1 MRKTLF
7 LLLAAMGLIIAS
19 PAFAAAQKNEKP
31 FVIPEL
37 REWKG
42 GNGAFTIGDATRIVY
57 PKNNPQLEQVA
68 KQFAADYKEMF
79 GKEIATAE
87 GSAKKGDISL
97 AIKKDKKLG
106 EEGYQVVIGNKV
118 QITAP
123 TVTGAFWAT
132 RTLLQMA
139 EQNEARELACGTIRD
154 WPDYP
159 LRGFMLD
166 CGRKF
171 IPLHM
176 LQDYVKFMSY
186 YKMNTFQIH
195 LNDNSFKQYFNNDWN
210 KTQSAF
216 RLESEY
222 FPGLTARDGYYTKK
236 EFIELQK
243 LAEGLFV
250 EIIPEIDA
258 PAHAL
263 AFTKYRP
270 EIASKDYG
278 MDHLDLFKP
287 ETYTFIDSLYDEYL
301 KGDEPVFRGKRV
313 HVGTD
318 EYSNRD
324 KAVVEKFRYF
334 TDYCIRLVEKYGKQA
349 CAWGALTHAKG
360 ETPVKSEN
368 VLLGAWYN
376 GYADPKDMIDLGYD
390 LISIPDGYLYI
401 VPAAG
406 YYYDYLNC
414 KFLYESW
421 TPAQIGNQ
429 KFEERHPQIKGG
441 MFAVWND
448 HAGNGISY
456 QDIHYRVFPA
466 MQTLAVKMWTGEK
479 PSIAFEQFDK
489 ARIGISEAPGV
500 NVAGRQVSKGHAP
513 ILTLDV
519 VKPGQETNVKEI
531 GWDYS
536 VSFDIE
542 ASGERKGTA
551 LFRSKNATFYLS
563 DPVEG
568 KLGFARDGYLNTFN
582 YQFFPGEK
590 AKVTI
595 SGNQSVTRLYVNG
608 KLVEELD
615 KQTQHHHNSA
625 SDKYDKMYYVRTL
638 VFPLSKAG
646 RFKSKVTNLT
656 VYPFMETPI
665 MPRK

>member
-42 GNGAFTIGDATRIVY
+42 GNGVFTIGDATRIVY

-123 TVTGAFWAT
+123 TATGAFWAT

-263 AFTKYRP
+263 AFTKFRP
-270 EIASKDYG
+270 ELGSKEYG

-360 ETPVKSEN
+360 ETPVKVEN

-513 ILTLDV
+513 ILALDV

-542 ASGERKGTA
+542 ASRERKGTA

-646 RFKSKVTNLT
+646 HFKSKVTNLT

>member
-42 GNGAFTIGDATRIVY
+42 GNGVFTIGDATRIVY

-123 TVTGAFWAT
+123 TATGAFWAT

-139 EQNEARELACGTIRD
+139 EQNEAREFACGTIRD

-406 YYYDYLNC
+406 
-414 KFLYESW
+414 S
-421 TPAQIGNQ
+421 
-429 KFEERHPQIKGG
+429 
-441 MFAVWND
+441 
-448 HAGNGISY
+448 
-456 QDIHYRVFPA
+456 
-466 MQTLAVKMWTGEK
+466 
-479 PSIAFEQFDK
+479 AF
-489 ARIGISEAPGV
+489 
-500 NVAGRQVSKGHAP
+500 
-513 ILTLDV
+513 
-519 VKPGQETNVKEI
+519 
-531 GWDYS
+531 
-536 VSFDIE
+536 
-542 ASGERKGTA
+542 
-551 LFRSKNATFYLS
+551 
-563 DPVEG
+563 
-568 KLGFARDGYLNTFN
+568 
-582 YQFFPGEK
+582 
-590 AKVTI
+590 
-595 SGNQSVTRLYVNG
+595 
-608 KLVEELD
+608 
-615 KQTQHHHNSA
+615 
-625 SDKYDKMYYVRTL
+625 
-638 VFPLSKAG
+638 
-646 RFKSKVTNLT
+646 
-656 VYPFMETPI
+656 
-665 MPRK
+665 

>member
-1 MRKTLF
+1 MKKRLFF
-7 LLLAAMGLIIAS
+7 LLATIGLFIAA
-19 PAFAAAQKNEKP
+19 PAFAAADKNEKP

-42 GNGAFTIGDATRIVY
+42 GKGTFTVSEATRIVY
-57 PKNNPQLEQVA
+57 PKNSPELAAVA
-68 KQFAADYKEMF
+68 TQFAADYKEMF

-97 AIKKDKKLG
+97 AIKSDKKLG
-106 EEGYQVVIGNKV
+106 NEGYQITIDGSV

-123 TVTGAFWAT
+123 TATGVYWAT
-132 RTLLQMA
+132 RTILQMS
-139 EQNEARELACGTIRD
+139 EQNEANALVCGTIRD

-171 IPLHM
+171 IPMHV

-195 LNDNSFKQYFNNDWN
+195 LNDNSFKQYFENDWN

-243 LAEGLFV
+243 LAEGLNV
-250 EIIPEIDA
+250 EIIPEIDV
-258 PAHAL
+258 PAHSL

-270 EIASKDYG
+270 ELGSKEYG
-278 MDHLDLFKP
+278 VDHLDLFKK
-287 ETYTFIDSLYDEYL
+287 ETYQFVDSLFDEYL

-324 KAVVEKFRYF
+324 KKVVEQFRYF
-334 TDYCIRLVEKYGKQA
+334 TDHCIRHVEKYGKQA

-360 ETPVKSEN
+360 ETPVKVDN

-376 GYADPKDMIDLGYD
+376 GYADPTEMIKLGYD

-414 KFLYESW
+414 KHLYEAW

-448 HAGNGISY
+448 HANNGISY

-479 PSIAFEQFDK
+479 PAIPYDEFNK
-489 ARIGISEAPGV
+489 ARLAISEAPGV
-500 NVAGRQVSKGHAP
+500 NVAGRQTSKKAAP
-513 ILTLDV
+513 VLALDE
-519 VKPGQETNVKEI
+519 VKPGQETGLKEI
-531 GWDYS
+531 GWSYS
-536 VSFDIE
+536 VSFDID
-542 ASGERKGTA
+542 AKRERKGTV
-551 LFRSKNATFYLS
+551 LFRSQNATFYLS
-563 DPVEG
+563 DPIEG

-582 YQFFPGEK
+582 YSFFPGEK

-595 SGNQSVTRLYVNG
+595 SGDERVTRLYVNG
-608 KLVEELD
+608 KLVEELN
-615 KQTQHHHNSA
+615 KQTQYHHNSG

-646 RFKSKVTNLT
+646 RFNSKITNLT

>member
-1 MRKTLF
+1 MRRLFSIITLTLT
-7 LLLAAMGLIIAS
+7 LLIALPTLAADS
-19 PAFAAAQKNEKP
+19 KNKKP

-37 REWKG
+37 REWNG
-42 GNGAFTIGDATRIVY
+42 GNGVTNITKKTRIVY
-57 PKNNPQLEQVA
+57 PKGNTALQAIAE
-68 KQFAADYKEMF
+68 QFAADYKEMF
-79 GKEIATAE
+79 GIKLQTTDKN
-87 GSAKKGDISL
+87 AKDGDITLSCIDDKSL
-97 AIKKDKKLG
+97 G
-106 EEGYQVVIGNKV
+106 NEGYTIN
-118 QITAP
+118 IDNNIELAAP
-123 TVTGAFWAT
+123 TAQGLFWGT
-132 RTLLQMA
+132 RTILQIA
-139 EQNEARELACGTIRD
+139 EQSNGQNIVKGVIRD

-166 CGRKF
+166 CARKF
-171 IPLHM
+171 IPLHF
-176 LQDYVKFMSY
+176 LQDYVKFMAY

-195 LNDNSFKQYFNNDWN
+195 LNDNSFKQYFENDWN

-222 FPGLTARDGYYTKK
+222 FPGLTARDGHYTKQ
-236 EFIELQK
+236 EFIDLQK
-243 LAEGLFV
+243 LAESMYV

-258 PAHAL
+258 PAHSL

-270 EIASKDYG
+270 EIGSTEYG

-334 TDYCIRLVEKYGKQA
+334 TDHCIRLVEKYGKQA

-360 ETPVKSEN
+360 DTPVKVDN

-376 GYADPKDMIDLGYD
+376 GYANPADMIELGYD

-406 YYYDYLNC
+406 YYYDYLNTRM
-414 KFLYESW
+414 LYESW

-466 MQTLAVKMWTGEK
+466 MQTMAVKMWTGAT
-479 PSIAFEQFDK
+479 PSLKYDEFEAGSK
-489 ARIGISEAPGV
+489 KISEAPGV
-500 NVAGRQVSKGHAP
+500 NIAGRVKNNEAGEVYTYKKAKVLSRETLP
-513 ILTLDV
+513 I
-519 VKPGQETNVKEI
+519 KEI
-531 GWDYS
+531 GWAYN

-542 ASGERKGTA
+542 AAKEEKGTI
-551 LFRSKNATFYLS
+551 LFESDNSKFYLS
-563 DPVEG
+563 DPEQG
-568 KLGFARDGYLNTFN
+568 KLGFWRDGYLNSFN
-582 YQFFPGEK
+582 YRFFLGEK
-590 AKVTI
+590 ARVTI
-595 SGNQSVTRLYVNG
+595 SGNKDVTDLYING
-608 KLVEELD
+608 KLVERLNR
-615 KQTQHHHNSA
+615 QTQHHLNA
-625 SDKYDKMYYVRTL
+625 NGNYDKMYYIRTL
-638 VFPLSKAG
+638 VFPLQRAGKFNSKI
-646 RFKSKVTNLT
+646 SNLE
-656 VYPFMETPI
+656 VNNRYL
-665 MPRK
+665 

>member
-1 MRKTLF
+1 MKRLLHTTMLIVALF
-7 LLLAAMGLIIAS
+7 VVLPAIAVED
-19 PAFAAAQKNEKP
+19 KNEKP
-31 FVIPEL
+31 FVVPEL
-37 REWKG
+37 REWNG
-42 GNGAFTIGDATRIVY
+42 GNGIAEITKKTRIVY
-57 PKNNPQLEQVA
+57 PKGDSALKAVAQQLA
-68 KQFAADYKEMF
+68 NDYGKMF
-79 GKEIATAE
+79 GTELQVTDKA
-87 GSAKKGDISL
+87 AKNGDITLSYTN
-97 AIKKDKKLG
+97 DKTLG
-106 EEGYQVVIGNKV
+106 EEGYTIAIDNN
-118 QITAP
+118 IELSAP
-123 TVTGAFWAT
+123 TAKGLFWAT
-132 RTLLQMA
+132 RTILQIA
-139 EQNEARELACGTIRD
+139 EQSKGKSIAKGTIRD
-154 WPDYP
+154 WPDYS

-171 IPLHM
+171 IPLHF
-176 LQDYVKFMSY
+176 LYDYVKLMSY

-216 RLESEY
+216 RLESDY
-222 FPGLTARDGYYTKK
+222 FPGLTARDGYYTKQ

-243 LAEGLFV
+243 FAEEMHV

-258 PAHAL
+258 PAHSL
-263 AFTKYRP
+263 AFTKFRP
-270 EIASKDYG
+270 EIGSKEYG
-278 MDHLDLFKP
+278 MDHLDLFKN

-376 GYADPKDMIDLGYD
+376 GYADPKDMIELGYD
-390 LISIPDGYLYI
+390 IISIPDGYLYI

-406 YYYDYLNC
+406 YYYDYLNTQM
-414 KFLYESW
+414 LYEHW

-456 QDIHYRVFPA
+456 QDIHYRAFPA
-466 MQTLAVKMWTGEK
+466 MQTMAVKMWTGAAPALKYDEFSNK
-479 PSIAFEQFDK
+479 LQYL
-489 ARIGISEAPGV
+489 SEAPGV
-500 NVAGRQVSKGHAP
+500 NVAGRTNSYDENGTRIPYSFSKK
-513 ILTLDV
+513 V
-519 VKPGQETNVKEI
+519 VKPGESMGVKEI
-531 GWDYS
+531 GWEYS

-542 ASGERKGTA
+542 AAKEDAGTI
-551 LFRSKNATFYLS
+551 LFESENAKFYLS

-568 KLGFARDGYLNTFN
+568 KIGFSRDGYLNTFN
-582 YQFFPGEK
+582 YQLFPGEK
-590 AKVTI
+590 AKITV
-595 SGNQSVTRLYVNG
+595 SGNKEQTSLYIDG
-608 KLVEELD
+608 KLIETLD
-615 KQTQHHHNSA
+615 RETQYHHNSA
-625 SDKYDKMYYVRTL
+625 SGNYDKMYYVRTL
-638 VFPLSKAG
+638 VFPLQKTGA
-646 RFKSKVTNLT
+646 FKSKISNLEVTDKCL
-656 VYPFMETPI
+656 
-665 MPRK
+665 